1 MNVKIVPRTSGAP
14 ANKLADAEL
23 YFESGPLTGLKLV
36 GFSVWE
42 GRGDRGRHVS
52 FPARPSSVNGER
64 RHYMLLRTA
73 NDAATAEPLRNRILQ
88 EYATHEESLA
98 SPAS

>member
-36 GFSVWE
+36 GFSVLVTMLIVPAVEKSPYSAKYGPFRTSRRSMSCSNACGWSFR
-42 GRGDRGRHVS
+42 RGGL
-52 FPARPSSVNGER
+52 VNPWR
-64 RHYMLLRTA
+64 
-73 NDAATAEPLRNRILQ
+73 
-88 EYATHEESLA
+88 
-98 SPAS
+98 